1 MRIII
6 DLDVTNV
13 EEVVKAHKG
22 EWQNLLAGVL
32 LSKRKK
38 KKRVEKAVCEEI
50 IKAFELELPKGL
62 KEEMIEANI
71 SYSIEDINED
81 DNFPV

>member
-6 DLDVTNV
+6 DIDVTNV

-32 LSKRKK
+32 LSKSKR
-38 KKRVEKAVCEEI
+38 KKRVEHGVCAEI
-50 IKAFELELPKGL
+50 IKAFEVELLKGL

-71 SYSIEDINED
+71 SYSIEDANED
-81 DNFPV
+81 GNLSM

>member
-6 DLDVTNV
+6 DIDVTNID
-13 EEVVKAHKG
+13 EVVKAHKG

-32 LSKRKK
+32 LSKSKR

-50 IKAFELELPKGL
+50 VKAFETDLPKGL

-71 SYSIEDINED
+71 KYSIEPDSED
-81 DNFPV
+81 NLYV

>member
-1 MRIII
+1 M
-6 DLDVTNV
+6 

-32 LSKRKK
+32 LSKSKR
-38 KKRVEKAVCEEI
+38 KKRVEKGVCAEI
-50 IKAFELELPKGL
+50 IKAFEVELPKGL

-71 SYSIEDINED
+71 SYSIEDSNED
-81 DNFPV
+81 GNLSI

>member
-6 DLDVTNV
+6 DIDVTNV

-32 LSKRKK
+32 LSKSKK
-38 KKRVEKAVCEEI
+38 KKRVEKAVWEEI

-81 DNFPV
+81 DNL

>member
-6 DLDVTNV
+6 DIDVTNI

-32 LSKRKK
+32 LSKNKK
-38 KKRVEKAVCEEI
+38 KKRVEKAVCQEI
-50 IKAFELELPKGL
+50 IKAFETELPKGL
-62 KEEMIEANI
+62 KEEMVEANI
-71 SYSIEDINED
+71 TYSIEPSED
-81 DNFPV
+81 ENLYV

>member
-6 DLDVTNV
+6 DIDVTNV

-32 LSKRKK
+32 LSKSKK
-38 KKRVEKAVCEEI
+38 KKRVEKAV
-50 IKAFELELPKGL
+50 
-62 KEEMIEANI
+62 
-71 SYSIEDINED
+71 
-81 DNFPV
+81 

>member
-6 DLDVTNV
+6 DIDVTNV

-32 LSKRKK
+32 LSKSKRKR
-38 KKRVEKAVCEEI
+38 RVEQGVCAEI
-50 IKAFELELPKGL
+50 IKAFEVELQIGL
-62 KEEMIEANI
+62 TEKMIQAHI
-71 SYSIEDINED
+71 SYSLVDTNED
-81 DNFPV
+81 GSLSE

>member
-6 DLDVTNV
+6 DIDVANV

-22 EWQNLLAGVL
+22 EWQYLLAGVL
-32 LSKRKK
+32 LSKSKK

-50 IKAFELELPKGL
+50 IKAFEVELPKGL

>member
-1 MRIII
+1 MRIVI

-32 LSKRKK
+32 LSKSKK

>member
-6 DLDVTNV
+6 DIDVTNV

-32 LSKRKK
+32 LSKSKR
-38 KKRVEKAVCEEI
+38 KKRVEQGVCAEI
-50 IKAFELELPKGL
+50 IKAFEVELLKGL

-71 SYSIEDINED
+71 SYSIEDANED
-81 DNFPV
+81 GNLSM